1 MKMIELSETAC
12 LILST
17 LVEKTHGYEIMKSIE
32 DQFGDDFRLGPAT
45 LYTTLSKLVK
55 AGLCVYE
62 EVLNKKVYSL
72 TEKGKKVLEH
82 EVKKRKIVLDYMTN
96 NFKKEQQ

>member
-1 MKMIELSETAC
+1 
-12 LILST
+12 
-17 LVEKTHGYEIMKSIE
+17 
-32 DQFGDDFRLGPAT
+32 
-45 LYTTLSKLVK
+45 VK